1 LPTAILRVEGAAI
14 FGLAVFLYARGDY
27 GWLMFALLLLVPDM
41 GLLGYA
47 AGPRAGAISY
57 NAVHTTVGPVVLAAI
72 GILAGSPRVVSVALV
87 WFAHIG
93 MDRGLGL
100 GLQYPDGSGCTH
112 LRKPRRDRK
121 GGGAWTG

>member
-1 LPTAILRVEGAAI
+1 MARPGDLPTAILRVEGAAI

-47 AGPRAGAISY
+47 VGPRAGAIAY
-57 NAVHTTVGPVVLAAI
+57 NAVHTTVGPAVLAAI
-72 GILAGSPRVVSVALV
+72 GILAGSLRVVSVALV

-93 MDRGLGL
+93 MDRSLGYGLKHI
-100 GLQYPDGSGCTH
+100 SGFRDTH
-112 LRKPRRDRK
+112 LGRIGRD
-121 GGGAWTG
+121 